1 MNYIVL
7 IIKIRKS
14 IMKSAILAFVSFAI
28 MTVQS
33 QLVAQPGAI
42 ELSLNATSINN
53 VMRTLVPILAYYG
66 LNNQT
71 FNVN

>member
-1 MNYIVL
+1 
-7 IIKIRKS
+7 
-14 IMKSAILAFVSFAI
+14 MKSAILALLGLAL
-28 MTVQS
+28 MTVQA

-53 VMRTLVPILAYYG
+53 VMQTFVPIMAYYA
-66 LNNQT
+66 LNNHT

>member
-1 MNYIVL
+1 
-7 IIKIRKS
+7 
-14 IMKSAILAFVSFAI
+14 MKSAILAFMGLAI

-53 VMRTLVPILAYYG
+53 VMQTFVPIMAYYA
-66 LNNQT
+66 LNN
-71 FNVN
+71 